1 MLTSGFNV
9 ITKEAREEMFAR
21 VEENPTQKIP
31 RIYLEVRS
39 KYMENLTQIQELLSI
54 RNSQCTEPFRA
65 AFTRRST
72 SLYQDIQ

>member
-1 MLTSGFNV
+1 M
-9 ITKEAREEMFAR
+9 ITKEGREEKFAR

-54 RNSQCTEPFRA
+54 RNSQWTEPFRA
-65 AFTRRST
+65 VSTRRSR
-72 SLYQDIQ
+72 SLYQEIQ

>member
-1 MLTSGFNV
+1 M
-9 ITKEAREEMFAR
+9 ITKEGREEEFAR
-21 VEENPTQKIP
+21 VEENTQKIP

-65 AFTRRST
+65 AFTR
-72 SLYQDIQ
+72 SLYQEIQ